1 MSVDKYFLLNRGE
14 LGIIR
19 WDPNYHLLYEKFL
32 KTIEKSPYKIE
43 RLGKAILRLQY
54 GSSSLASKE
63 NGGYPMLRMLNLQD
77 EEWRLN
83 DLKYIQ
89 FDEIEFKRYKVRKG
103 DILFNRTNSKEL
115 VGKCAVFHEDGDWVF
130 ASYFIRVELDNSKL
144 LPEYV
149 SFFINSSIGRMQ
161 IDAVSRQIAGMTNV
175 NAQEVRALKIPVPP
189 IDEQER
195 IAKLYTEARIQRKST
210 EHQSA
215 KLLDGIDDYLLN
227 ELGISLPPE
236 PANTIENRTFN
247 TSFTKVSGNRFDPFF
262 NKTYFYDVKE
272 SIAKGNYGAVFLKQI
287 LSGLLVKGYLPKQE
301 EKEGDNKVVQINSIN
316 MDGTIDLDNLLT
328 AKDVFNAYQE
338 LKQDDI
344 LVVITG
350 ATIGKVGY
358 WSYPGKYYLGGD
370 IVKFLTDK
378 SKFDPYFVYAFLRC
392 KPSQIEIKRNV
403 TGATNGHLSPDDVKH
418 LLIPSPPLSVQQMI
432 AKEVRVRTE
441 EAHQLLVQAKMD
453 FEAAKKEIE
462 KLILNTAS

>member
-1 MSVDKYFLLNRGE
+1 MALEASVLAQGAKPLRSFVLKMASGATPSVVEFDKYYAQDAE
-14 LGIIR
+14 
-19 WDPNYHLLYEKFL
+19 
-32 KTIEKSPYKIE
+32 S
-43 RLGKAILRLQY
+43 
-54 GSSSLASKE
+54 
-63 NGGYPMLRMLNLQD
+63 GGVP
-77 EEWRLN
+77 
-83 DLKYIQ
+83 
-89 FDEIEFKRYKVRKG
+89 
-103 DILFNRTNSKEL
+103 
-115 VGKCAVFHEDGDWVF
+115 
-130 ASYFIRVELDNSKL
+130 FIRVQNLSETGELKL
-144 LPEYV
+144 DDVKY
-149 SFFINSSIGRMQ
+149 INEATHMGMLKRSQIEENDLVIKITGVGRMA
-161 IDAVSRQIAGMTNV
+161 ISS
-175 NAQEVRALKIPVPP
+175 VPP
-189 IDEQER
+189 IGFRGNINQHSVVAKTSSRQVSELVAAYLNSDIGEKLASRRATGGTRPALDYPALRSIPIVFDER
-195 IAKLYTEARIQRKST
+195 IFEMAKTAREER
-210 EHQSA
+210 QSKEEKA
-215 KLLDGIDDYLLN
+215 ARLLAGIDDYLLN
-227 ELGISLPPE
+227 ELGISMPPE
-236 PANTIENRTFN
+236 PTNTIENRTFK

-272 SIAKGNYGAVFLKQI
+272 SVAKGKYGAVFLKQTI
-287 LSGLLVKGYLPKQE
+287 TGLLVKGYLPKQE

-338 LKQDDI
+338 LKQDDN

-370 IVKFLTDK
+370 IVKFQTDK
-378 SKFDPYFVYAFLRC
+378 RRFDPYFVYAFLRC

-418 LLIPSPPLSVQQMI
+418 LLIPAPPLSVQQMI